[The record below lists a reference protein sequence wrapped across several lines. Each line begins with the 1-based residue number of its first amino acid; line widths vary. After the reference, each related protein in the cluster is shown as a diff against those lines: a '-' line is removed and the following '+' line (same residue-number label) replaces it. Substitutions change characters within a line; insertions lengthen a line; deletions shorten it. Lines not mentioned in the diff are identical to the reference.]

1 MRAVVE
7 IAKNKGT
14 KIIKILSFRKGNS
27 KYN

>member
-7 IAKNKGT
+7 IAKNKGS
-14 KIIKILSFRKGNS
+14 KIIKILSFRKRNS